1 MVWGCFAYNYKGPL
15 IILDYPGGASGGM
28 NLQWYIDQVLDA
40 TVSNVYNKLK
50 GMQHYMY
57 F

>member
-15 IILDYPGGASGGM
+15 IILDYPEGASGGM